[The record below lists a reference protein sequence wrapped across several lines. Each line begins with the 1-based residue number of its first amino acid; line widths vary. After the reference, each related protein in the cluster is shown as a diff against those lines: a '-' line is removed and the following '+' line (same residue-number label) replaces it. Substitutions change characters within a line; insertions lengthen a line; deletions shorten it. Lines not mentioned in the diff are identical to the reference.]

1 MLGVVLPLLLVWRR
15 EVIGALQ
22 YARQAGIPPAD
33 RRLRA
38 YRWLGRLML
47 ADVGL
52 CSATPTRLRLK
63 TSSLCACIVGDDF
76 FCVQHISGC

>member
-52 CSATPTRLRLK
+52 
-63 TSSLCACIVGDDF
+63 
-76 FCVQHISGC
+76 